1 MAATI
6 WSLNVCLWLT
16 YPVQLVPIFEILET
30 AFVSEERR
38 PPGWLRR
45 FRFSSRSW
53 FLARSMALRT
63 VVVACSV
70 ALAVAIP
77 YFDLFLSLV
86 GGLGS
91 AQLMFIMPP
100 LCYMAIFWRQS
111 SYAMRGANIALLIF
125 GIVTLVVTTTF
136 TVISIVHRF
145 EQGTPANQTACN
157 VTMGE

>member
-1 MAATI
+1 
-6 WSLNVCLWLT
+6 
-16 YPVQLVPIFEILET
+16 
-30 AFVSEERR
+30 
-38 PPGWLRR
+38 
-45 FRFSSRSW
+45 
-53 FLARSMALRT
+53 MALRT